1 MSKVE
6 SYRKFI
12 GYTQKQMSTLL
23 NISTQAYRNKEK
35 GITPFK
41 DTEKIVIKN
50 KLVENGFNDITIDE
64 IFFDN
69 KVSKSSIWLKGVIV
83 CHMLNYK
90 IYQLN
95 RIQR

>member
-12 GYTQKQMSTLL
+12 GYTQKQMSILL

-41 DTEKIVIKN
+41 DTEKILIKN
-50 KLVENGFNDITIDE
+50 KLIENGFSNITIDE
-64 IFFDN
+64 IFFN
-69 KVSKSSIWLKGVIV
+69 EKVSKSSI
-83 CHMLNYK
+83 
-90 IYQLN
+90 
-95 RIQR
+95 